1 MGLSVCPSAV
11 VAAPVESVWELLVD
25 PTLYDT
31 WWDART
37 DRIVPMA
44 RAVPGQVLYAKATGL
59 GRTWD
64 VTLTVNAVNP
74 EKHQIQMRVTLP
86 LGMINDTTLTC
97 SPLDASSSRLQF
109 G

>member
-1 MGLSVCPSAV
+1 MGLSVCPATV
-11 VAAPVESVWELLVD
+11 VDAPVESVWELLVD
-25 PTLYDT
+25 PSLYDT

-37 DRIVPMA
+37 ERIVPSGGA
-44 RAVPGQVLYAKATGL
+44 APGQVLYAKATGL

-64 VTLTVNAVNP
+64 VTLSVRAVNP
-74 EKHQIQMRVTLP
+74 EMHLIQMRVTLP

-97 SPLDASSSRLQF
+97 APLDATSCRLQF